1 MGPCSYSLCP
11 NVHDL
16 GSPLTLI
23 VLGVSC
29 APVRAFL
36 RMGRNNLSA
45 LAYPFNKRWIDKLV
59 LLLWNIETDKQY
71 AMWSVPIYLLP
82 EVFWWE
88 EDAFLFTT
96 EGSRPSFSRPTYSR
110 AKDWLT
116 DWLWESP
123 TFHRLYWDPSAFANR
138 LVHGSTFSIVHTLQG
153 MLVVQNDFVGAWV
166 RLKAF

>member
-1 MGPCSYSLCP
+1 MGPCSHSLCP

-29 APVRAFL
+29 ALVRAFL

-59 LLLWNIETDKQY
+59 MLLWNFETDKQC

-110 AKDWLT
+110 AKDGLT
-116 DWLWESP
+116 DWLTDCGSRRPFIAFIEILLP
-123 TFHRLYWDPSAFANR
+123 LPPSFANR
-138 LVHGSTFSIVHTLQG
+138 LVHTWKHFFNCTYITGHASCAKWFC
-153 MLVVQNDFVGAWV
+153 
-166 RLKAF
+166 